1 VVEDFHRFGA
11 DISHGRQFQAILVTA
26 FPRAGRPRSGT
37 EGEKMVVVPLP
48 QPENEYAPAPR
59 RCKTQTPNW
68 VRFVASGTL
77 VAGGLLL
84 LNGRRRA
91 GLAVAASGTALAML
105 DQKEVLRALWNEI
118 PGYIDDLQGMLG
130 KVQGTVDEL
139 SAQRERLHRI
149 LSK

>member
-1 VVEDFHRFGA
+1 
-11 DISHGRQFQAILVTA
+11 
-26 FPRAGRPRSGT
+26 
-37 EGEKMVVVPLP
+37 MVVVPLP
-48 QPENEYAPAPR
+48 QTEKQYAPVPR
-59 RCKTQTPNW
+59 ACKTQTPNW

-77 VAGGLLL
+77 VAGGLLM

-105 DQKEVLRALWNEI
+105 DQQELLRTWWNAL

-130 KVQGTVDEL
+130 KVQCTVDEL
-139 SAQRERLHRI
+139 SSQRERLHQI

>member
-1 VVEDFHRFGA
+1 
-11 DISHGRQFQAILVTA
+11 
-26 FPRAGRPRSGT
+26 
-37 EGEKMVVVPLP
+37 
-48 QPENEYAPAPR
+48 
-59 RCKTQTPNW
+59 
-68 VRFVASGTL
+68 

-105 DQKEVLRALWNEI
+105 DQQEVLRALWNEI
-118 PGYIDDLQGMLG
+118 PGYIDDLQGMLS
-130 KVQGTVDEL
+130 KVQSTVDEL

>member
-1 VVEDFHRFGA
+1 
-11 DISHGRQFQAILVTA
+11 
-26 FPRAGRPRSGT
+26 
-37 EGEKMVVVPLP
+37 MVVVPLP
-48 QPENEYAPAPR
+48 QPENEFTHAPR
-59 RCKTQTPNW
+59 TRKSEQVNW
-68 VRFVASGTL
+68 VRIAAAGTL

-105 DQKEVLRALWNEI
+105 DQQELLRAWWNAL

-130 KVQGTVDEL
+130 KVQNTVDEL
-139 SAQRERLHRI
+139 SSQRERLHRI

>member
-1 VVEDFHRFGA
+1 
-11 DISHGRQFQAILVTA
+11 
-26 FPRAGRPRSGT
+26 
-37 EGEKMVVVPLP
+37 MVVVPLP

>member
-1 VVEDFHRFGA
+1 
-11 DISHGRQFQAILVTA
+11 
-26 FPRAGRPRSGT
+26 
-37 EGEKMVVVPLP
+37 
-48 QPENEYAPAPR
+48 
-59 RCKTQTPNW
+59 
-68 VRFVASGTL
+68 L

>member
-1 VVEDFHRFGA
+1 MQR
-11 DISHGRQFQAILVTA
+11 SHG
-26 FPRAGRPRSGT
+26 PAGQGPGRKENRWWLCRFLNRRMNSRLRRRGRMT
-37 EGEKMVVVPLP
+37 EP
-48 QPENEYAPAPR
+48 
-59 RCKTQTPNW
+59 PNW
-68 VRFVASGTL
+68 VRFVASGSL

-105 DQKEVLRALWNEI
+105 DQKEVLRALWNEL

-130 KVQGTVDEL
+130 KVQSTVDEL
-139 SAQRERLHRI
+139 SDQRERLHRI